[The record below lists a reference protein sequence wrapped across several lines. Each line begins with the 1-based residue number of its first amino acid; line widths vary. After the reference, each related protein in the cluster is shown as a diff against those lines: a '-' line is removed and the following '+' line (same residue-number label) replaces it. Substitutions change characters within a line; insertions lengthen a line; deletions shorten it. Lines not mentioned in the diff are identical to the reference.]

1 MAEPATKD
9 DDDTWDEPAPAG
21 ADDPYKVRAYAPDKT
36 AQMIGVWP
44 PPGSSPGPMVGP
56 HTQTSIRPDGTVAP
70 YRPEDPRT
78 AYANATTLAA
88 PPPPANDSSG
98 EIPAANAHQMVPW
111 DKART
116 MIEGPESGGK
126 NVFNYRHNEN
136 PTYYTASGKFQIVD
150 STWREGAELA
160 GIDVSRWPHAIDAP
174 DDVQDR
180 VAHAIYDRYGFKPWS
195 KQSGGPLNA
204 DGSTAAHDL
213 GVGGTYQQHLREQL
227 GLMGPGFDPSS
238 MIPELDRINQQRMA
252 AEQPL
257 IDARMKRM
265 KQDEAEADE
274 QYANLKRDMDDP
286 ALKPWTEKPPQPDPI
301 GGLASLGT
309 VFAALASGFTH
320 TPAIAAMN
328 GMAAAI
334 TARDEGREHDYDQA
348 FKAYQYNSKLA
359 LDRNAL
365 QQKAYDAAWN
375 RVKEDPVLGLAE
387 LKSVALIYD
396 DQQMQLLADGNLLE
410 KADEI
415 NRSRVEAASKT
426 AEALTKLDVTTRLGP
441 MKGTPERQKYEL
453 RVQQLIREGHELTDA
468 VNIANGEYEADMRGK
483 SVAGQH
489 LQDEQTIANQQFKDL
504 YGRDPSPEDLKSPE
518 MAQLREQSHSTAGM
532 GGPENVQKMAELVA
546 GYQMPAPSTARAIG
560 AAVMAK
566 VKEIAPDYNARLYSA
581 ENKALGNFYGGQEGR
596 QTRSLN
602 VSILHLD
609 TYQDLAEALKGGDI
623 RKINSAAQ
631 RLADETGSDAPTNF
645 DTAKQIIG
653 PEIVK
658 AIIAGGGGV
667 TERQAMED
675 RLSRDN
681 SPAQLLGTIN
691 TARKLL
697 GGQLA
702 GLKHQYEATTGLKQS
717 APFDDLLLPRAREVL
732 GEAATDAGKARAEVP
747 EIADKA
753 AYDALAPGARF
764 RKAGDPPNAYRTKQ

>member
-9 DDDTWDEPAPAG
+9 DDDTWDAPAPAG

-56 HTQTSIRPDGTVAP
+56 NTQTSIRADGTVAP
-70 YRPEDPRT
+70 YRPPQDPRT

-126 NVFNYRHNEN
+126 NVWNYKHDQN
-136 PTYYTASGKFQIVD
+136 PNYYTASGKFQMVD

-160 GIDVSRWPHAIDAP
+160 GIDVSRWAHAIDAP

-180 VAHAIYDRYGFKPWS
+180 VAHAVYDRYGFKPWS

-359 LDRNAL
+359 LDRNAM

-387 LKSVALIYD
+387 LKSVALVYD

-453 RVQQLIREGHELTDA
+453 RVQQLIREGHDITEA
-468 VNIANGEYEADMRGK
+468 VSIANGEYEADMRGK

-504 YGRDPSPEDLKSPE
+504 YGREPSAEDLKSSE
-518 MAQLREQSHSTAGM
+518 MALLREQSHSTAAM

-546 GYQMPAPSTARAIG
+546 NYQMPAPSTARAIG

-566 VKEIAPDYNARLYSA
+566 VKEIAPDYSARLYNA
-581 ENKALGNFYGGQEGR
+581 ENTALRNFYGGQEGR
-596 QTRSLN
+596 SVRSIN
-602 VSILHLD
+602 VGIAHLD
-609 TYQDLAEALKGGDI
+609 TLSDLAEALKGGNVNL
-623 RKINSAAQ
+623 INRVANTVATQ
-631 RLADETGSDAPTNF
+631 TGQAPPVEFNL
-645 DTAKQIIG
+645 AKQIVG
-653 PEIVK
+653 AEINK
-658 AIIAGGGGV
+658 AIVPGAGGQA
-667 TERQAMED
+667 ERESLAAQLNAA
-675 RLSRDN
+675 N
-681 SPAQLLGTIN
+681 SPE
-691 TARKLL
+691 
-697 GGQLA
+697 QLA
-702 GLKHQYEATTGLKQS
+702 GVIKTAQILLAGQTAGLKQQYVGTTGMTPES
-717 APFDDLLLPRAREVL
+717 FDGLLMDRTKQVL
-732 GEAATDAGKARAEVP
+732 GGAASEAGKKRDEAP

-753 AYDALAPGARF
+753 AYDALASGAHY
-764 RKAGDPPNAYRTKQ
+764 RKAGDPANTYRTKP